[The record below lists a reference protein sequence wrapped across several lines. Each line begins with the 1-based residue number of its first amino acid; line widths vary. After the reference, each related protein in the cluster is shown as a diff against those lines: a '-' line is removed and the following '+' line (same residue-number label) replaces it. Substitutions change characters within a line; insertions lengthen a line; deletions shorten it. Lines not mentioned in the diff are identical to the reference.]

1 MNRVPFLLEQDKV
14 SWNLNLFL
22 LWYRNMQA
30 IIDMMHARREPA
42 EMMAIAPAVEIN
54 DEELCEAK
62 LVPRGRGGGGGG
74 GCDVITGDSAE

>member
-1 MNRVPFLLEQDKV
+1 
-14 SWNLNLFL
+14 
-22 LWYRNMQA
+22 MQA

-62 LVPRGRGGGGGG
+62 VVPRGRGGG
-74 GCDVITGDSAE
+74 GCDVITGESAE